1 MSKLGDRGSAGVVLS
16 NGSMSSKQSGEGE
29 IRAAMVEADLV
40 SCMIAL
46 PANLFRTTAIP
57 ACLWFL
63 TKDKAPQGTKALED
77 RRSRVLFID
86 ARAMGT
92 MVDRTERILTEEDL
106 EKISDTYH
114 AWRGTKSARDKGLS
128 YEDVPGYCYSATLE
142 EIEKHDYVL
151 TPGRYVGA
159 AEVAEDPDAE
169 PVGERIARLTK
180 ELFEQLDESARLD
193 AVVREHLGGL
203 TDGI

>member
-1 MSKLGDRGSAGVVLS
+1 
-16 NGSMSSKQSGEGE
+16 
-29 IRAAMVEADLV
+29 
-40 SCMIAL
+40 
-46 PANLFRTTAIP
+46 
-57 ACLWFL
+57 
-63 TKDKAPQGTKALED
+63 
-77 RRSRVLFID
+77 
-86 ARAMGT
+86 

-114 AWRGTKSARDKGLS
+114 AWRGTKSAKDKGLT
-128 YEDVPGYCYSATLE
+128 YEDVPGYCYSATIE

-159 AEVAEDPDAE
+159 AEAEEDPDAE

-193 AVVREHLGGL
+193 AVVREQLRRI
-203 TDGI
+203 DG

>member
-1 MSKLGDRGSAGVVLS
+1 
-16 NGSMSSKQSGEGE
+16 
-29 IRAAMVEADLV
+29 MVEADLV

-46 PANLFRTTAIP
+46 PGNLFRTTAIP

-63 TKDKAPQGTKALED
+63 TKDKSPQGAKALAD

-114 AWRGTKSARDKGLS
+114 AWRGTKSARDKGLT

-159 AEVAEDPDAE
+159 AEVEEDRE
-169 PVGERIARLTK
+169 PVGERIERLTK
-180 ELFEQLDESARLD
+180 ELIAHLDKSTQLD
-193 AVVREHLGGL
+193 AVVRSQVGRF
-203 TDGI
+203 DV